1 MLFTKYEGKE
11 KKKNGEK
18 RSRTRVR
25 LLLNEALG
33 KHFSRSVILA
43 DLRKL
48 TMSYTDTRFN
58 QIITTGTYL

>member
-11 KKKNGEK
+11 KKNGEK
-18 RSRTRVR
+18 RSRTRRVR